1 MRRTV
6 VFERAETCEPWVS
19 LPALKPAERGVL
31 HEEIKG
37 IFRYLCS
44 QLSESGRRTGE
55 DAGETLRL
63 WELFRQGQYQVYIS
77 DIVIQEINNCKEDK
91 LQILRDYLKQIEY
104 DIIETDNRTIELAEK
119 FIDFGILR
127 QKSFDDCQHIAA
139 AILAGCDI
147 IVSWNFKHIVNVK
160 TIRGVKVITTLEGYK
175 DLLIY
180 PPSVL
185 LESEENEDDKTDNK

>member
-1 MRRTV
+1 M
-6 VFERAETCEPWVS
+6 
-19 LPALKPAERGVL
+19 
-31 HEEIKG
+31 
-37 IFRYLCS
+37 
-44 QLSESGRRTGE
+44 Q
-55 DAGETLRL
+55 ETLRL